1 MAKTVDD
8 ILDKEE
14 TLHDDLFMHSGYLCS
29 SGPRLDLTRDEASLS
44 QMVVALEPRL
54 GSKML
59 SRYSE
64 CEHK

>member
-14 TLHDDLFMHSGYLCS
+14 TLHDDLFMHSEYLCS

-44 QMVVALEPRL
+44 QMVVALPRL
-54 GSKML
+54 GSKIL

>member
-8 ILDKEE
+8 TLDKEE
-14 TLHDDLFMHSGYLCS
+14 TMHDDIFMHSEYPCS
-29 SGPRLDLTRDEASLS
+29 SSTRLDLTRDEASLS

-54 GSKML
+54 GSKIL

>member
-1 MAKTVDD
+1 
-8 ILDKEE
+8 
-14 TLHDDLFMHSGYLCS
+14 LHDDLFMHSEYLCS

-44 QMVVALEPRL
+44 QMVVALEPRF
-54 GSKML
+54 GSKIL